1 MVIEVSIDIRPFCV
15 LVLVIWLGFA
25 FTMRILL
32 YASRSRFILMIS
44 ARLTDLGE
52 AY

>member
-25 FTMRILL
+25 FTMR
-32 YASRSRFILMIS
+32 FILMIS